1 MRENK
6 TENGKAAL
14 DHPTQRAL
22 DAEAFLNGSL
32 CPFRFARVSRIEGN
46 SEAARSLLKEQEPNL
61 QRVGVINRVI
71 SPLRGVIGEMGIFC
85 QLRCGRSSNPPFLS
99 F

>member
-32 CPFRFARVSRIEGN
+32 FLWLLDPFRFARVSRIEGN

-71 SPLRGVIGEMGIFC
+71 SPTTR
-85 QLRCGRSSNPPFLS
+85 RHW
-99 F
+99 

>member
-22 DAEAFLNGSL
+22 DAEAFLMVLFSSGCL
-32 CPFRFARVSRIEGN
+32 
-46 SEAARSLLKEQEPNL
+46 ARSALLAFHES
-61 QRVGVINRVI
+61 RVTAKQHVPCSRNRNRTF
-71 SPLRGVIGEMGIFC
+71 SEWAL
-85 QLRCGRSSNPPFLS
+85 
-99 F
+99 